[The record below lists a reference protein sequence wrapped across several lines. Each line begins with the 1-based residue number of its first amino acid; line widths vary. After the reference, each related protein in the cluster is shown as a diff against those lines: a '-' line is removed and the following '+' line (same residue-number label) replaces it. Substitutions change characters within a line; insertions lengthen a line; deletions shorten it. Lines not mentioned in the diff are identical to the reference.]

1 MGWAVKVWKMWKVW
15 MVERVEK
22 AVKAENKHSCLL
34 SKEFVLPLPR
44 LWIERMRRF
53 CWMKK
58 KKRSNLCWNGKSWMS
73 WWT

>member
-1 MGWAVKVWKMWKVW
+1 MEKAVKVWKAWT
-15 MVERVEK
+15 VEGVEQ
-22 AVKAENKHSCLL
+22 AVKAGNKHSCLL
-34 SKEFVLPLPR
+34 SKEFFLPLPR

-58 KKRSNLCWNGKSWMS
+58 KRSSWCRNGKSWMS